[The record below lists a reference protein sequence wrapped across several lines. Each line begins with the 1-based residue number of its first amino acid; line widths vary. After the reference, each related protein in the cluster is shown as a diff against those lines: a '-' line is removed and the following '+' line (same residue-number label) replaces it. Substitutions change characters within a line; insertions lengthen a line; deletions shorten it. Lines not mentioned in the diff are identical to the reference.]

1 MGIHVRRADAPGF
14 TDDLAGGCSF
24 FPRHTNDN
32 EWIGVIPAERLLHE
46 IDIEELERKE
56 VKLPHRK
63 KQLIDV
69 LRNLNEDDNPVL
81 MIVKLK

>member
-1 MGIHVRRADAPGF
+1 
-14 TDDLAGGCSF
+14 
-24 FPRHTNDN
+24 
-32 EWIGVIPAERLLHE
+32 LLHE

-63 KQLIDV
+63 QQLIDV